1 MNYLDFNFI
10 KFETFWASLSAT
22 TQQVGIADLYPP
34 QEDYRIYCVR
44 CCPA

>member
-1 MNYLDFNFI
+1 MNWLHLYFL
-10 KFETFWASLSAT
+10 KFETLWASLLAS

-44 CCPA
+44 CRPA